1 MHVLCMQTLPS
12 GVGKR
17 CEEDCCSLS
26 VIADVRRA
34 AAVEHHRSVQGCTS
48 VSSCK
53 VLGAEA
59 KVRELAM
66 RMNRN
71 ALLAERRS
79 RFLLAIRQ
87 TYSDFFHDYF
97 IDSSQV
103 FSLRV
108 RFFVLHSAS
117 SICVTL
123 TQQSGASWHGQATG
137 LLQGSSLPRRQ

>member
-1 MHVLCMQTLPS
+1 
-12 GVGKR
+12 
-17 CEEDCCSLS
+17 
-26 VIADVRRA
+26 
-34 AAVEHHRSVQGCTS
+34 
-48 VSSCK
+48 

-108 RFFVLHSAS
+108 RSLLPSHHPLYD
-117 SICVTL
+117 TGG
-123 TQQSGASWHGQATG
+123 SGASNSVTANHSACAEADLCQVWLSVADSASAEEQCMLVRAGLRGQGAG
-137 LLQGSSLPRRQ
+137 QGA